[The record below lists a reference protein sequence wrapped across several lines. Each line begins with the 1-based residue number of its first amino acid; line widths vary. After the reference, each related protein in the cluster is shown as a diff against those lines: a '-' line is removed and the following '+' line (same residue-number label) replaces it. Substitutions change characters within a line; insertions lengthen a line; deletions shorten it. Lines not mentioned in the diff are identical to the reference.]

1 MRWANQIEQYQGQP
15 IVWANPKSLKPAP
28 GGRLR
33 APMVTLC
40 IHGGKK
46 DKLRPGDILG
56 ALTKDAGFAGSQI
69 GKINILEFVS
79 FVALERSIAKQA
91 FTKLST
97 GNVKGRRF
105 KMSFMRSDE
114 RRVGKECV
122 SPCG

>member
-69 GKINILEFVS
+69 GKINLLAFVS
-79 FVALERSIAKQA
+79 LVAQGRSIAKQA
-91 FTKLST
+91 ITTMST
-97 GNVKGRRF
+97 RYVKGRRF
-105 KMSFMRSDE
+105 KMRIMASH
-114 RRVGKECV
+114 
-122 SPCG
+122 